1 MKKYLTMMFIL
12 CCALPLSVQA
22 AGELNSQD
30 SFQVAKAFKLGRDVQ
45 NLSSVSASR
54 TVSSKNSRTVC
65 TSSQYIK
72 DGECVSCPSN
82 AKCNGHTFTCKDKY
96 RLKSGACVSVCDGVS
111 CSAGYSPVAK
121 AKSCCCE

>member
-1 MKKYLTMMFIL
+1 MKKYLTMMLIL
-12 CCALPLSVQA
+12 CCALPLPVQA
-22 AGELNSQD
+22 AGELNPQD
-30 SFQVAKAFKLGRDVQ
+30 SFQVAKAFKLGRDVSTV
-45 NLSSVSASR
+45 SSTTKSR
-54 TVSSKNSRTVC
+54 TVTSSTRKTC
-65 TSSQYIK
+65 PSSQYIK